1 MNVKQILLYL
11 VKDHLICHI
20 AGKKTAKKMYD
31 VIQECEIIQ
40 EDALQEHAHH
50 YSHEKESY
58 LMKKEDLRDQ
68 IVAVKDTIDENELV
82 QISLNGFS
90 TLWHNFF

>member
-1 MNVKQILLYL
+1 MLFKNMLFKNMLTTTHMR
-11 VKDHLICHI
+11 K
-20 AGKKTAKKMYD
+20 A
-31 VIQECEIIQ
+31 
-40 EDALQEHAHH
+40 
-50 YSHEKESY
+50 SY
-58 LMKKEDLRDQ
+58 LMKKEDSRDQ